1 MTELALKT
9 SRESMENLINDV
21 RKIDFEKN
29 IKNLNIKNI

>member
-9 SRESMENLINDV
+9 SRESMENLINEV